1 MKKTTRPGRP
11 AVGIT
16 DETVRLY
23 RDAIVAWIQ
32 GQRLAQWLKDNEQGI
47 EATQAFELIRF
58 SGTEE
63 MERWRQHWLSPEG
76 RRRLQANVRQKRYS
90 RGSAGERKK
99 TLQLPAS
106 TVTDLKDFAFR
117 QGVTLNNAILEL
129 LMAREQSVAEQDK
142 RIAELQERVS
152 LLEKDNRTLCDQ
164 LEYQRSINDEM
175 IKKWPVFR

>member
-76 RRRLQANVRQKRYS
+76 WRRLQANVRQKRYS
-90 RGSAGERKK
+90 RGGVGERKK

-106 TVTDLKDFAFR
+106 TVTDLKDFALR
-117 QGVTLNNAILEL
+117 QGMTLNDAILEL

-152 LLEKDNRTLCDQ
+152 SLEEQNQILAIELD
-164 LEYQRSINDEM
+164 EQRSINREL
-175 IKKWPVFR
+175 IRSWPVS

>member
-76 RRRLQANVRQKRYS
+76 WRRLQANVRQKRYS
-90 RGSAGERKK
+90 RGGVGERKK

-106 TVTDLKDFAFR
+106 TVTDLKDFALR
-117 QGVTLNNAILEL
+117 QGMTLNDAILEL
-129 LMAREQSVAEQDK
+129 LMAREQSVAKQDK
-142 RIAELQERVS
+142 RIAELQECVS
-152 LLEKDNRTLCDQ
+152 SLEEHNQILAIELD
-164 LEYQRSINDEM
+164 EQRSINRDL
-175 IKKWPVFR
+175 IKKWPVS